1 MSLRDELA
9 EIIGIDIYNYNR
21 DIEYKVLESV
31 PEHGYVRQRIEYD
44 SFGDWVPA
52 FLLLPEKLDNN
63 PAILI
68 NHQHNRERHLGKSE
82 VCGLAGNP
90 LQAFGPKLAQRG
102 FVVLAPDTICFED
115 RRKNA
120 KGIEPLED
128 DLDFWQHLDEMCYRI
143 LNGECLMKKL
153 LEDTMT
159 GISLLLGLEYVNK
172 SCIGTL
178 GHSMGGNTV
187 QFLSAMDERISFSCA
202 SGSACTY
209 ENRMKNGVGIELASV
224 VPNFHAKYDVDD
236 LLSCVA
242 PRKLLI
248 VSAEDDKYSKDA
260 PYIVEKISE
269 TYAQYNAINNL
280 RHMRYEGGHA
290 LTQERFDA
298 IIGWILE
305 NGKSI

>member
-21 DIEYKVLESV
+21 NIEYKVLESV

-90 LQAFGPKLAQRG
+90 LQAFGPELARRG

-120 KGIEPLED
+120 KGIEPL
-128 DLDFWQHLDEMCYRI
+128 
-143 LNGECLMKKL
+143 K
-153 LEDTMT
+153 
-159 GISLLLGLEYVNK
+159 
-172 SCIGTL
+172 
-178 GHSMGGNTV
+178 
-187 QFLSAMDERISFSCA
+187 
-202 SGSACTY
+202 
-209 ENRMKNGVGIELASV
+209 
-224 VPNFHAKYDVDD
+224 DD

-269 TYAQYNAINNL
+269 TYAKYNAINNL
-280 RHMRYEGGHA
+280 RHIRYEGGHA

-298 IIGWILE
+298 IINWILE